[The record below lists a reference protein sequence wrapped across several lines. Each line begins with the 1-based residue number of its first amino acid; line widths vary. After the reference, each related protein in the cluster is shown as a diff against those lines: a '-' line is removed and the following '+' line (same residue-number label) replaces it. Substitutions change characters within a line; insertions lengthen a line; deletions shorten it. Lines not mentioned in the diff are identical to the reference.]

1 MSDPRQL
8 DNLFLPSSVAVYG
21 ASTRD
26 PSKLGNSLL
35 RNAKA
40 GALDE
45 IVAVSPSAGEAEGLT
60 TVPSLDHP
68 VDLALIS
75 VPDRA
80 VEAAIDDAASAGAR
94 CAVILTSGFG
104 ETGEA
109 GKAVERRIVERAAT
123 AGMRVQGPN
132 CMGVVSH
139 LGGDRWLNGSYFWR
153 ITLRPGPISLLS
165 QSGAFGGM
173 FLSQVDNR
181 GLGFRRFAS
190 LGNAADLDETAML
203 EWLAD
208 DEHTGVIALFAEA
221 ISGGRRFVEVVRSI
235 TAERPVVVLKS
246 GRSEAGTRAAASHT
260 GSIAGGHGAVSA
272 ALRRAGA
279 IETHTSDEFFDV
291 LAAVSS
297 PQPRPSGSRVAV
309 VTISG
314 GPSVLA
320 ADAATAAGLDVRA
333 LGPETVAR
341 LRAVVPDFA
350 ATGNPVD
357 LTPQCALDA
366 YEPAVDAVF
375 DDPEIDGV
383 IAINCGL
390 DLEPF
395 GRAVAA
401 AARRTGKPSV
411 GFVSDAPTV
420 ASLLTDGGIPLFPSP
435 ERAANGLAAL
445 GLRPQ
450 SNHLLTAGG
459 RA

>member
-1 MSDPRQL
+1 MASGHDL
-8 DNLFLPSSVAVYG
+8 DHLFLPSSVAVYG

-26 PSKLGNSLL
+26 TTKLGNSLL
-35 RNAKA
+35 RNA
-40 GALDE
+40 LNSDMSE
-45 IVAVSPSAGEAEGLT
+45 IVAVSPNAGTVEGLS
-60 TVPSLDHP
+60 TVPSLGQP

-104 ETGEA
+104 ETGEE
-109 GKAVERRIVERAAT
+109 GKAVERRIVNRASAT
-123 AGMRVQGPN
+123 GMRVQGPN

-139 LGGDRWLNGSYFWR
+139 LGDDSWLNGSYFWK
-153 ITLRPGPISLLS
+153 INLTPGQISVLS

-173 FLSQVDNR
+173 FFAQLAAR

-190 LGNAADLDETAML
+190 LGNSADLDETDML
-203 EWLAD
+203 EWLAQD
-208 DEHTGVIALFAEA
+208 DATEVVGLFAEA
-221 ISGGRRFVEVVRSI
+221 ISGGRRFVEVVRAI
-235 TAERPVVVLKS
+235 TPTKPVVVLKS
-246 GRSEAGTRAAASHT
+246 GRSVAGTRAAASHT

-291 LAAVSS
+291 LTAVAS
-297 PQPRPSGSRVAV
+297 PQRGLRSPRVAV

-320 ADAATAAGLDVRA
+320 ADEAERLGLELPA
-333 LGPETVAR
+333 LSESTVAR
-341 LRAVVPDFA
+341 LRQVIPGFA

-366 YEPAVDAVF
+366 YAPAVDAVF
-375 DDPEIDGV
+375 DDSNIDGV

-390 DLEPF
+390 DVAPF
-395 GRAVAA
+395 GSAVAA
-401 AARRTGKPSV
+401 ASQRTGKPTV
-411 GFVSDAPTV
+411 GFVTDAPTV
-420 ASLLTDGGIPLFPSP
+420 TALLAEVGIPQFSSP
-435 ERAANGLAAL
+435 ERAAAGIAAL
-445 GLRPQ
+445 
-450 SNHLLTAGG
+450 SGG
-459 RA
+459 MIT